1 MTEPTLLIVLYS
13 KYSPQCQRILNV
25 YNSSLT
31 EKIKMV
37 SIDNRE
43 YRKLVSTKLNVK
55 TVPCVLMVFD
65 DKKIEKFEGLEV
77 SDWIINT
84 IAKLSPQTNQHTTL
98 IDDATPTP
106 PPSSA
111 KEEAPVHNSTPTPTL
126 VKTHTPIDELDDDE
140 PVQLDPRGGQTQFA
154 DMLPSAPPRGV
165 KQTESSKTKSINEI
179 AAEMAAERDERP
191 PPRT

>member
-1 MTEPTLLIVLYS
+1 
-13 KYSPQCQRILNV
+13 
-25 YNSSLT
+25 
-31 EKIKMV
+31 
-37 SIDNRE
+37 
-43 YRKLVSTKLNVK
+43 
-55 TVPCVLMVFD
+55 MVFD

-98 IDDATPTP
+98 IDDATPSP
-106 PPSSA
+106 PPST
-111 KEEAPVHNSTPTPTL
+111 KEEAPISTSPTPTL

-140 PVQLDPRGGQTQFA
+140 PVQLDPRGAQTQFA

-165 KQTESSKTKSINEI
+165 KQSESSKTKSINEI

-191 PPRT
+191 PPRN